1 MINILG
7 VSNCKISIFGLW
19 RSTRAVNYHFLASVC
34 EVLKTAR
41 LKHLSIHLELGGVC
55 VCVCVHVCVMC
66 VCVCVRVCRIRSS
79 PLSGS
84 LIFYF
89 SEIYHQDQ

>member
-55 VCVCVHVCVMC
+55 VCACVCDVC
-66 VCVCVRVCRIRSS
+66 VCVCACVSNKVITISRIFDFR
-79 PLSGS
+79 
-84 LIFYF
+84 FC
-89 SEIYHQDQ
+89 EIYHQDQ